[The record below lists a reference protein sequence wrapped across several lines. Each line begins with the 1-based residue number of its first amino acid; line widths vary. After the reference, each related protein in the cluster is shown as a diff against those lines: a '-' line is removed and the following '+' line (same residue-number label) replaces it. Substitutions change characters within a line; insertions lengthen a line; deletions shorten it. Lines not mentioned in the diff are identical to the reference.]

1 MKWRPDPLTVRSLL
15 IVAVF
20 PLCGYGARAVYG
32 DAGVNLAL
40 LAALSAVVVVFHTEL
55 RPERGGEATAEKA
68 RTSGL
73 RDQNQR
79 GSEWRSERWIRDQAS
94 TGLRALD
101 DWRRT
106 QPRGGR

>member
-1 MKWRPDPLTVRSLL
+1 MKWLPDALAVRSLL

-20 PLCGYGARAVYG
+20 PLCGYGVRAVYG

-40 LAALSAVVVVFHTEL
+40 LTALSALVVVFHIEL
-55 RPERGGEATAEKA
+55 RPDGEATAVKA

-73 RDQNQR
+73 RDRDQR
-79 GSEWRSERWIRDQAS
+79 GSEWRSERWIREQAS